1 MIKCEMSALQRF
13 LYRHM
18 QNKGVLLTDG
28 SEKDKKVATV
38 SLFYQHRLQ
47 TEITIVHDIT
57 PRKISENSGSI
68 VFSLVIFETNL
79 RSTVIQILVDLFRAV
94 EVLRH

>member
-1 MIKCEMSALQRF
+1 MSALQRF

-28 SEKDKKVATV
+28 SEKDKKVPTV

-68 VFSLVIFETNL
+68 VFSLVIFETLNL